1 MVNVAE
7 KGGVTVKA
15 IDNDACF
22 GNFIVGP
29 GKFLL
34 RGEHAFGFVQHLAQ
48 VRRNLYPL
56 AASGAQSRRING
68 DPGIRRLQDGSIL
81 VDTSK
86 MTSPEIHYCLQQA
99 TGCHVTRA
107 PDYIDEELYDK
118 LVAMKGGK
126 AREDYLADLRARLT
140 ADQVQAATT
149 RLDAAIAHAEK
160 LREARR
166 VVSTE
171 DWGKKD
177 VQRMVAGGKSKGL
190 QQVGGQSPKDT
201 EFARK
206 VKTAVADHD
215 VPLFRRDLLACIAKP
230 GWFED

>member
-1 MVNVAE
+1 M
-7 KGGVTVKA
+7 
-15 IDNDACF
+15 
-22 GNFIVGP
+22 
-29 GKFLL
+29 
-34 RGEHAFGFVQHLAQ
+34 
-48 VRRNLYPL
+48 
-56 AASGAQSRRING
+56 
-68 DPGIRRLQDGSIL
+68 
-81 VDTSK
+81 
-86 MTSPEIHYCLQQA
+86 
-99 TGCHVTRA
+99 
-107 PDYIDEELYDK
+107 PD
-118 LVAMKGGK
+118 
-126 AREDYLADLRARLT
+126 RARLT

-206 VKTAVADHD
+206 VKTTVADHD